1 MRTERRRI
9 AVDRIDHRA
18 AHLHPKT
25 STRAA
30 LRCGGLSLTTG
41 LIIASAT
48 RVGVRTS
55 HRRCAVIDAR
65 VGRADS
71 VIAAGGERCCG
82 AVRRTSADDGIATVF
97 ACLVLS
103 ALIGVTLLI
112 GQVGVVIVGR
122 HRAQAAAD
130 LAALSAAADLERGTE
145 AGCATAGD
153 IASRM
158 GVRILQCA
166 VVQWDATVTVEGNVP
181 IGLFG
186 KRTVRAVARAGP
198 VEVGE

>member
-1 MRTERRRI
+1 MTDRGPAAEAGIPADPAQMKDLEVPRHIGAVVRECSDRAVDAASSDNARRRRVDHRHRMFDARSERRRFAI
-9 AVDRIDHRA
+9 
-18 AHLHPKT
+18 
-25 STRAA
+25 
-30 LRCGGLSLTTG
+30 
-41 LIIASAT
+41 
-48 RVGVRTS
+48 
-55 HRRCAVIDAR
+55 
-65 VGRADS
+65 
-71 VIAAGGERCCG
+71 
-82 AVRRTSADDGIATVF
+82 ADDGVATVF
-97 ACLVLS
+97 ACLVLA

-130 LAALSAAADLERGTE
+130 LSALSAAGELERGAD
-145 AGCATAGD
+145 AGCAAASE

-158 GVRILQCA
+158 GVRILQCT

-198 VEVGE
+198 VEVGV

>member
-1 MRTERRRI
+1 MFDARSDRRRFAI
-9 AVDRIDHRA
+9 
-18 AHLHPKT
+18 
-25 STRAA
+25 
-30 LRCGGLSLTTG
+30 
-41 LIIASAT
+41 
-48 RVGVRTS
+48 
-55 HRRCAVIDAR
+55 
-65 VGRADS
+65 
-71 VIAAGGERCCG
+71 
-82 AVRRTSADDGIATVF
+82 ADDGVATVF
-97 ACLVLS
+97 ACLVLA

-130 LAALSAAADLERGTE
+130 LSALSAAGELERGAD
-145 AGCATAGD
+145 AGCAAASE

-198 VEVGE
+198 VEVGV